1 MDQQQAR
8 ALARRL
14 EDHPNTENA
23 ELIGKVRGV
32 VTRVLA
38 QRVPR
43 PAAIV
48 IDENDK
54 PVVVGV
60 GTVERAVVRLR
71 VTGSGEEDFK
81 VESEL
86 IRLDHPAVKC
96 TVFEDQVRDDFRG
109 KVRIAREWRYDLG
122 DGRNLR
128 LRDEESNDE
137 SREEHAALEA
147 ALAAAAGWPVARP
160 DS

>member
-1 MDQQQAR
+1 MDQRQAQS
-8 ALARRL
+8 LVRL
-14 EDHPNTENA
+14 LKDHPNTENA
-23 ELIGKVRGV
+23 ELIGKLRGIV
-32 VTRVLA
+32 SSVLA

-43 PAAIV
+43 PAAIAL
-48 IDENDK
+48 DENDM

-60 GTVERAVVRLR
+60 GTAERAVVRLR
-71 VTGSGEEDFK
+71 VIGSGEEDFK

-86 IRLDHPAVKC
+86 FRLDHPVVKC
-96 TVFEDQVRDDFRG
+96 TVLEDQVRDDFRG
-109 KVRIAREWRYDLG
+109 VRITREWRYHLG
-122 DGRNLR
+122 DGRTVH
-128 LRDEESNDE
+128 LRDEESNDD

>member
-43 PAAIV
+43 PAAIA

-60 GTVERAVVRLR
+60 GTVERAVF
-71 VTGSGEEDFK
+71 GFG
-81 VESEL
+81 
-86 IRLDHPAVKC
+86 
-96 TVFEDQVRDDFRG
+96 
-109 KVRIAREWRYDLG
+109 
-122 DGRNLR
+122 
-128 LRDEESNDE
+128 
-137 SREEHAALEA
+137 
-147 ALAAAAGWPVARP
+147 
-160 DS
+160 